1 MKASE
6 LAKAIKDQ
14 DARDEKE
21 GKLGTTNNLIVG
33 DGLYLRRL
41 PSGT

>member
-14 DARDEKE
+14 DAKDEKE
-21 GKLGTTNNLIVG
+21 GKLGTTNHIIVG
-33 DGLYLRRL
+33 DGL
-41 PSGT
+41 